1 VREAIRRGGRD
12 HDRLGPERAGR
23 LGKRFEWRVL
33 AEIRDAPASTP
44 QGKAERDQPE
54 VVLLAWSAGQQ
65 STRPGAAIPTSREAE
80 QPASEE
86 LAGEMLL
93 AHRRFAPR
101 PALTE
106 LVQVRQHKVREHCLG
121 RELRQDAVECGLRG
135 ALVEVVQCLAKLL
148 GPALQDWFVLSAAV
162 AVRLRQGESGC
173 LGGGHSMLQVR
184 AHEGH
189 SPLIRWGVEA
199 KSPIGAARAE

>member
-1 VREAIRRGGRD
+1 MRRRRCSAVWHFRSRSGNAVRCGQGVYVKERSTRLLGERRAGSWPGEPHLCGVRQAAQLSSGVREAIRRGGRD

-33 AEIRDAPASTP
+33 AEIRDAPASSP

-93 AHRRFAPR
+93 AYRRFAPR

-106 LVQVRQHKVREHCLG
+106 LAQVRQH
-121 RELRQDAVECGLRG
+121 
-135 ALVEVVQCLAKLL
+135 
-148 GPALQDWFVLSAAV
+148 
-162 AVRLRQGESGC
+162 
-173 LGGGHSMLQVR
+173 
-184 AHEGH
+184 
-189 SPLIRWGVEA
+189 
-199 KSPIGAARAE
+199 